1 MNLHLLGRRLMRE
14 LTENSAIRKFDG
26 ALTLFR
32 LKIEDTEDFI
42 PLYEWEN
49 PFILANI
56 QKQLNKETIRVK
68 FHGEEYKITSVKEL
82 FRDRYLEKLVFSI
95 ISKEKRGFLEWDGRE
110 ILVFSIFRVTNG
122 KLQRQ
127 IELMKTVSL
136 PFGIA
141 EILLQSGRK
150 PVDDRRIPIQRI
162 IVSPDNLD
170 NILVEEFSNWGGERL
185 REKILSPLIL
195 CTEKPYEILKG
206 LSELGDHYIIL
217 SRLAIY
223 ILHILNL
230 VISKAEEIDSKLW
243 DSLQEKEKERILM
256 RAAELFWLNKPL
268 LRNDPICPKLNLFQ
282 YLIVNAWRLLRDEK
296 ERLNSRNALYTVIRY
311 IESTIDL
318 LADVIRLK
326 EMMK

>member
-1 MNLHLLGRRLMRE
+1 MRVAIETYGCTMNQADSDIMRGLISRYFE
-14 LTENSAIRKFDG
+14 LCSNPEEADVVVINSCGVIEYTERK
-26 ALTLFR
+26 
-32 LKIEDTEDFI
+32 
-42 PLYEWEN
+42 
-49 PFILANI
+49 
-56 QKQLNKETIRVK
+56 
-68 FHGEEYKITSVKEL
+68 
-82 FRDRYLEKLVFSI
+82 I
-95 ISKEKRGFLEWDGRE
+95 I
-110 ILVFSIFRVTNG
+110 
-122 KLQRQ
+122 
-127 IELMKTVSL
+127 
-136 PFGIA
+136 
-141 EILLQSGRK
+141 
-150 PVDDRRIPIQRI
+150 RRIEELKKAGKKVVLAGCLPKISEKAVEI
-162 IVSPDNLD
+162 SDAAISPDNLD